1 MNLTPATYKFDYEIP
16 NTNLYGISR
25 CASLKLALEKIW
37 SLDKLSCLC
46 RDFARQPRQKGL
58 FAFMQATE
66 TLENIMRQW
75 RNGRRTGFRLY
86 NVGVAH
92 LQTPFLFKII
102 IYYQSLI
109 VSLASKFQS
118 VAELLMTPPKTRQVS
133 LFDVLVVFVG
143 FLKRS
148 SYVIRHREVNR
159 KRYWWRP

>member
-1 MNLTPATYKFDYEIP
+1 MMYSPTANKSEISI
-16 NTNLYGISR
+16 TFSNLYGISR

-46 RDFARQPRQKGL
+46 RDFARQPRQKGS

-66 TLENIMRQW
+66 SLDLYMRQW

-102 IYYQSLI
+102 IYYQSLL
-109 VSLASKFQS
+109 VSLTSKFQS
-118 VAELLMTPPKTRQVS
+118 VAELLMTPPKTRQVP
-133 LFDVLVVFVG
+133 LFDVLDVFVG

>member
-1 MNLTPATYKFDYEIP
+1 MMMTATYKFKNELP
-16 NTNLYGISR
+16 NKNLSAICSR
-25 CASLKLALEKIW
+25 ASLKLALEKIW

-46 RDFARQPRQKGL
+46 RDLARQPRQRGL
-58 FAFMQATE
+58 FAVMQATE

-92 LQTPFLFKII
+92 LQTPLLFRII

-118 VAELLMTPPKTRQVS
+118 VVVLLMTPPKTRQAH
-133 LFDVLVVFVG
+133 LFDVFVVNVG
-143 FLKRS
+143 FLKWS
-148 SYVIRHREVNR
+148 NNVIRHREVN
-159 KRYWWRP
+159 

>member
-1 MNLTPATYKFDYEIP
+1 MTATYKFKNELP
-16 NTNLYGISR
+16 NKNLSAICSR
-25 CASLKLALEKIW
+25 ASLKLALEKIW

-46 RDFARQPRQKGL
+46 RDFARQPRQKVL
-58 FAFMQATE
+58 FAVMQATE
-66 TLENIMRQW
+66 SLDLYMRQW

-102 IYYQSLI
+102 IYYQSLL
-109 VSLASKFQS
+109 VSLTSKFQS
-118 VAELLMTPPKTRQVS
+118 VAELLVTPPKTRQVS
-133 LFDVLVVFVG
+133 LFDVLDVFVG
-143 FLKRS
+143 ILKRS